1 MGDLDIN
8 IWEHTSHYKRK
19 CSMNDDVCSDDA
31 NFELEMFV
39 NKADK
44 IPVKRHSCREHLV
57 SNFTLLLQGIND
69 NLFS

>member
-1 MGDLDIN
+1 
-8 IWEHTSHYKRK
+8 
-19 CSMNDDVCSDDA
+19 MNDDVCSDDA